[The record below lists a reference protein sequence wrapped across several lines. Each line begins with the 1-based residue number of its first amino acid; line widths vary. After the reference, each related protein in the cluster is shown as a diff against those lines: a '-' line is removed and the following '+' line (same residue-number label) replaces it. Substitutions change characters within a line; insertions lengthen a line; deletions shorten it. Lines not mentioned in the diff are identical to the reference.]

1 MKTNIKI
8 LFFTISSFLNAEWEM
23 NITAQANNG
32 TGAAHTIKLGTD
44 SLWSDGWKFGEDESD
59 YPDPF
64 SGPYTNIHFFNLD
77 WVGTTDEN
85 GNICSDYKFSSDLR
99 SEHPPSDLIQWSING
114 STGGGMSTNLPI
126 KLSWDNNEIDQLS
139 DEYEIYLNV
148 GDEQYNMR
156 ENSYKVI
163 PQSDLS
169 NNMMP
174 NIYILM
180 GACAAEGTTTHYL
193 DYDGDGLG
201 DTDETAQYC
210 SGYAPNNWVE
220 NNLDFDDTIYCES
233 NEFDCD
239 GILCGTAELD
249 DCNVCNGGNINQDCA
264 GNCYGTSIIANL
276 CIDTDFDQLGNPGTN
291 TDICTELPDNN
302 NVFLASNGS
311 VFYNTNDPIY
321 GLQLS
326 IEGAEI
332 INAFGGTAEE
342 SNFMISTNS
351 NTLIAFSLTGTP
363 IYPSTGNFI
372 NLELSD
378 GSALISS
385 IVVSD
390 ASGVPLEFKV
400 FSDYE
405 VGYSSN
411 CSDNYIDCSANYFDC
426 TGECGGQAIIDEC
439 GICNGNGPDQGY
451 NCYGFPELFVY
462 NASSEEA
469 SYIFNEVI
477 LDNETIE
484 PDDWIGAF
492 NGDICVGALSWNN
505 CEENTCNISVLGYD
519 NTDITAGYMLFG
531 QVPQFKIF
539 DASLNEYFSALPS
552 EIENIEWAPNEVF
565 WIDSLSA
572 VSSIDYT
579 IDLNY
584 GANLIGFP
592 GLPSNNSVNSLL
604 ANVED
609 NITGIITEGGACTQI
624 SSGLWVGSECSLNI
638 EKGYWI
644 VTTSQLSLNITEATL
659 ADPNYIYT
667 LHEGANLISVPIE
680 SSIDITDA
688 LPDDIEFYITGVVTE
703 GSACTQIVPGTW
715 IGSQCFFMKGK
726 GYWVISL
733 EDIEFSFELREN
745 QGRNQQFQMNELIY
759 PEDYKVN
766 QSMHQAFYFI
776 KNIVNI
782 NDNDDNWILAFYKN
796 KVIGAQKWNGY
807 MIEIPVMGDD
817 HNNYSTGYITEGD
830 RPSFKLLNQD
840 TGELTDLISNEQ
852 IPKWYNNGI
861 FVLNSFY
868 KQNLKPSKIEI
879 DAYPNPFNPQ
889 TTINFSVNNHSK
901 IEISI
906 YNISGQLITTLINE
920 YRYPGSYK
928 LDWDASNFTSGVY
941 FAHLRT
947 KDFIYTKKLIL
958 MK

>member
-1 MKTNIKI
+1 MKTNIQI
-8 LFFTISSFLNAEWEM
+8 LFFTISSFLNAEWDM
-23 NITAQANNG
+23 SITAQANNG
-32 TGAAHTIKLGTD
+32 TGAAHTIILGTD
-44 SLWSDGWKFGEDESD
+44 SLWNDGWKFGEDESD

-77 WVGTTDEN
+77 WVGTADEN
-85 GNICSDYKFSSDLR
+85 GNVCSDYKFSSDLR
-99 SEHPPSDLIQWSING
+99 SEHPPSDLIRWSING

-139 DEYEIYLNV
+139 DEYDIYLNV
-148 GDEQYNMR
+148 GNDQYNMR

-201 DTDETAQYC
+201 DADETAQYC
-210 SGYAPNNWVE
+210 LGYAPDNWVE

-233 NEFDCD
+233 NELDCE

-291 TDICTELPDNN
+291 IDVCTELPENN

-332 INAFGGTAEE
+332 INAFGGAAEE
-342 SNFMISTNS
+342 SDFLISTNS

-363 IYPSTGNFI
+363 INPSTGNFI
-372 NLELSD
+372 NLELTNGVAS
-378 GSALISS
+378 ISS

-390 ASGVPLEFKV
+390 ASGIPLEFKV

-405 VGYSSN
+405 DGYSSN

-426 TGECGGQAIIDEC
+426 NGECGGQAIIDEC

-451 NCYGFPELFVY
+451 NCDGFPELFVH
-462 NASSEEA
+462 NSSATEA
-469 SYIFNEVI
+469 SYIFNEVF
-477 LDNETIE
+477 LDNETIGPE
-484 PDDWIGAF
+484 DWIGAF
-492 NGDICVGALSWNN
+492 NGDICVGALSWND
-505 CEENTCNISVLGYD
+505 CEENTCTISVLGND
-519 NTDITAGYMLFG
+519 NTDITTGYMLYG

-539 DASLNEYFSALPS
+539 DASLNKYYSALPS
-552 EIENIEWAPNEVF
+552 TSENIEWAPNEVF

-609 NITGIITEGGACTQI
+609 YITGIITEGGACTQI
-624 SSGLWVGSECSLNI
+624 SSGFWAGSECSIDI
-638 EKGYWI
+638 ERGYWI
-644 VTTSQLSLNITEATL
+644 VTTSQLSLNITGATL

-726 GYWVISL
+726 GYWIISL
-733 EDIEFSFELREN
+733 EDIEFSFDLREN
-745 QGRNQQFQMNELIY
+745 QGRNQFQKNELIY
-759 PEDYKVN
+759 PKNYKVN

-776 KNIVNI
+776 KNIANI
-782 NDNDDNWILAFYKN
+782 NENDNNWILAFYNN

-817 HNNYSTGYITEGD
+817 HNNYSKGYIKEGKV
-830 RPSFKLLNQD
+830 PSFQLFNED
-840 TGELTDLISNEQ
+840 TGEITDLISDEK

-861 FVLNSFY
+861 FILNSFN
-868 KQNLKPSKIEI
+868 KQDLKPSKIEL

-889 TTINFSVNNHSK
+889 TTINFSVNNHSN
-901 IEISI
+901 IEILI

-920 YRYPGSYK
+920 YRYPGIHQVR
-928 LDWDASNFTSGVY
+928 WDASNFTSGVY
-941 FAHLRT
+941 FAHLKT
-947 KDFIYTKKLIL
+947 NEFIYTKKLIL